1 MFPLR
6 FLPGLVN
13 SQCEEV
19 IVFLI
24 IFSNFSSQFNVH
36 FPLHPDHGIS
46 AEKKMKNKEVFE
58 S

>member
-24 IFSNFSSQFNVH
+24 SFSNFSSQFNVH
-36 FPLHPDHGIS
+36 FPIHPDHG
-46 AEKKMKNKEVFE
+46 NE
-58 S
+58 SQLRRK